1 MRRNAALVL
10 TLLTLAILASI
21 PWWTATTTNRLFLV
35 TPTKDDLTRYSHML
49 MLAYMLAA
57 SPFAPRVVWIVVE
70 DAPQRDPAIAQLL
83 VDSGIEHHYL
93 HRESHAATVHRGVE
107 LRNAALD
114 WLASTSLSRPGVV
127 YFADDDNAYRPDL
140 WPELLKLPV
149 GAYTVFAVGN
159 TGYYGWEGPVLAPAS
174 SSSSSSS
181 LSPDAP
187 GTSVIIEQWCCDY
200 CLRRWNVDMGG
211 LAFHTSLL
219 GGGGSTSTGGEGEGA
234 LRPVRFDLES
244 KSGFLESDLLD
255 QLERQPSST
264 LVVRRPL
271 LERVHVW
278 HNFGKPFDRAGLYDA
293 DWTTEASVSLR
304 LRNASDVARGFAWA
318 ATDLP
323 RARILGP

>member
-1 MRRNAALVL
+1 MRRNAALVA
-10 TLLTLAILASI
+10 TLVTLVVLATI
-21 PWWTATTTNRLFLV
+21 PWWTATTSSNRLFLV

-70 DAPQRDPAIAQLL
+70 DAPQRDPAIEQLL
-83 VDSGIEHHYL
+83 VDSGITHHYL

-114 WLASTSLSRPGVV
+114 FLATTTTTTGSNQGVV

-149 GAYTVFAVGN
+149 DAYTVFAVGN
-159 TGYYGWEGPVLAPAS
+159 TGYYGWEGPVVAPS
-174 SSSSSSS
+174 SSPSAAA

-187 GTSVIIEQWCCDY
+187 GTPVVIEQWCCDY

-211 LAFHTSLL
+211 FAFHTSLL
-219 GGGGSTSTGGEGEGA
+219 GGGGGEGERGG
-234 LRPVRFDLES
+234 RPVRFDLES

-255 QLERQPSST
+255 QLERQPSSA
-264 LVVRRPL
+264 LVIRRPL
-271 LERVHVW
+271 LDRVHVW

-304 LRNASDVARGFAWA
+304 LRNASDVARGFTWA
-318 ATDLP
+318 APDLP
-323 RARILGP
+323 TARILGP